1 MQVTVLALLSL
12 WFRQCQSSCTM
23 LTNFNAQRYNVYNAA
38 LYDMCA
44 HLLCMQVTVLALLS
58 LWFRQLREAE
68 VSKIDGA
75 LTLPEKHHLLEAL
88 QRLPIS
94 FGMAMRVRYVYTL

>member
-1 MQVTVLALLSL
+1 
-12 WFRQCQSSCTM
+12 
-23 LTNFNAQRYNVYNAA
+23 
-38 LYDMCA
+38 
-44 HLLCMQVTVLALLS
+44 VLALLS

-68 VSKIDGA
+68 VNKLDGA

-94 FGMAMRVRYVYTL
+94 FGMAMRVRCVRSQLTARAHMFYSIREVTVNKGSTVVVTAADTAVVQDLYSVVNS

>member
-1 MQVTVLALLSL
+1 MSTVTV
-12 WFRQCQSSCTM
+12 
-23 LTNFNAQRYNVYNAA
+23 
-38 LYDMCA
+38 
-44 HLLCMQVTVLALLS
+44 QVTVLALLS

-68 VSKIDGA
+68 VNKLDGA

-94 FGMAMRVRYVYTL
+94 FGMAMRVRYVWSLTAVYIHLMERSSDYH

>member
-1 MQVTVLALLSL
+1 M
-12 WFRQCQSSCTM
+12 
-23 LTNFNAQRYNVYNAA
+23 YNVYAVCFAHTLQVIYYMMHNLYV
-38 LYDMCA
+38 LYDVKSAMRLV
-44 HLLCMQVTVLALLS
+44 HTTQVTVLALLS

-68 VSKIDGA
+68 VNKIDGA

-94 FGMAMRVRYVYTL
+94 FGMAMRVR